1 MIIARSM
8 ISATISAA
16 ILFSAIVAAMPV
28 SGAETQQ
35 TGMLQV
41 NLSNVRS
48 SRGHVHVAI
57 CPQTLF
63 LKDECIYK
71 AIVPA
76 KQGQTVAVINGLAAG
91 TYAAQVYFDEND
103 NDELD
108 RTWIGIPEEGV
119 GFSNDPSFMFR
130 APTFPETAFRFD
142 GMSGSIGVRLRYY

>member
-1 MIIARSM
+1 MIIARS
-8 ISATISAA
+8 TFSAA
-16 ILFSAIVAAMPV
+16 ILVSAISAALPGH
-28 SGAETQQ
+28 GAEPQQ

-41 NLSNVRS
+41 NVSNVRS

-57 CPQTLF
+57 CPQALF

-76 KQGQTVAVINGLAAG
+76 KQGQTVAVVSGLPAG

-103 NDELD
+103 NDTLD

-119 GFSNDPSFMFR
+119 GFSNNPSFMFR
-130 APTFPETAFRFD
+130 APTFPETALRFD